1 MGFLAQRETLLH
13 AIPYRLSDRQI
24 AGGQQRKH
32 AFTGLFNDM
41 HLGKAGD
48 MIQPRIGA
56 RIGKQNKPILQKQ
69 ADAIGHGKRSAP
81 YQLFR

>member
-1 MGFLAQRETLLH
+1 
-13 AIPYRLSDRQI
+13 
-24 AGGQQRKH
+24 
-32 AFTGLFNDM
+32 
-41 HLGKAGD
+41 

-56 RIGKQNKPILQKQ
+56 RIGKQNKPILQEQ